1 MRYWDPPM
9 TGNLLLI
16 LLIIVPV
23 LKTVNTFTNNCVC
36 LLFVLSVQSTVQ
48 TIVSN
53 IAQAVTENNSI
64 HASASICPQLSQ
76 LTGKHVLQLSQQIA
90 ARVQLLQ
97 HSGLLHLSL
106 WLSYSVLQALT
117 SIPAVTADSSILL
130 QLLSNSGQYGR
141 LQAVTSIP
149 AVTADSSI
157 LLQLLSNSIEH
168 GRLHAVTSI
177 PAVTALQTAA
187 YCCSCCLIL
196 DNMGDFKLSRKSQ
209 LSLETAAYCCSYCQI
224 FDSMGDR
231 LAPSLTVASRRR
243 RQYLKVLKKSW
254 RVRHENFFSPK

>member
-1 MRYWDPPM
+1 MLSLWTNEILGSPNDRQFIIDPDP
-9 TGNLLLI
+9 
-16 LLIIVPV
+16 IVPV

-130 QLLSNSGQYGR
+130 QLLSNSGQHGR
-141 LQAVTSIP
+141 LQAVT
-149 AVTADSSI
+149 
-157 LLQLLSNSIEH
+157 
-168 GRLHAVTSI
+168 
-177 PAVTALQTAA
+177 
-187 YCCSCCLIL
+187 
-196 DNMGDFKLSRKSQ
+196 
-209 LSLETAAYCCSYCQI
+209 
-224 FDSMGDR
+224 
-231 LAPSLTVASRRR
+231 
-243 RQYLKVLKKSW
+243 
-254 RVRHENFFSPK
+254 

>member
-1 MRYWDPPM
+1 MRYWDPSM
-9 TGNLLLI
+9 AGNLLSI

-23 LKTVNTFTNNCVC
+23 LQTVKTFTNNCVC

-97 HSGLLHLSL
+97 HSGLLHPSL

-130 QLLSNSGQYGR
+130 QLLSN
-141 LQAVTSIP
+141 
-149 AVTADSSI
+149 
-157 LLQLLSNSIEH
+157 
-168 GRLHAVTSI
+168 
-177 PAVTALQTAA
+177 
-187 YCCSCCLIL
+187 
-196 DNMGDFKLSRKSQ
+196 F
-209 LSLETAAYCCSYCQI
+209 
-224 FDSMGDR
+224 
-231 LAPSLTVASRRR
+231 
-243 RQYLKVLKKSW
+243 
-254 RVRHENFFSPK
+254 